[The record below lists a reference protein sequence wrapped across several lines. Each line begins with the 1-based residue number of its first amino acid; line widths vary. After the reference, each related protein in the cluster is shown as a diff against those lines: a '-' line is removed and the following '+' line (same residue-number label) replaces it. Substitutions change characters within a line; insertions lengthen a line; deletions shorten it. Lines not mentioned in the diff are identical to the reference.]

1 MKRLRV
7 LLLSSWYPDGGD
19 RVSGV
24 FVQDQATVL
33 SRVAEVRV
41 LHPRA
46 TSLHRWLRGQ
56 AGPAARADV
65 EGPVTVHRTRAVA
78 ATPRLARLAHGAA
91 LRAAARG
98 IERILRSGWRPD
110 VLHAHVVLPAGLA
123 AAAAG
128 ARHGIPVLLTEHSGP
143 FRVHLEPPWR
153 KAATE
158 RALFG
163 ARRVLAVSP
172 SLAGE
177 IRAAFPAL
185 APEVVGNVVRDDL
198 FTPAPESA
206 AAGAPASGPG
216 AADRPPTLL
225 CVAALVPGKGVGVL
239 LDAFAALAA
248 EARLVVVGEG
258 PERAAL
264 ESRARALGV
273 AERVRFAAGLD
284 RVGLRDAMR
293 ACDVFVLPSLHE
305 SFGLVAAEALACGR
319 PVVATRCGGPEFV
332 VAENCGTLV
341 APGDAAALA
350 DALRPHVARRGAYD
364 PQFLRASVVAR
375 FGIDAWTRR
384 MREVYASVAGWP

>member
-7 LLLSSWYPDGGD
+7 LLLSSWYPGGTD

-41 LHPRA
+41 LHPRS
-46 TSLHRWLRGQ
+46 TSLHRWLRRQ
-56 AGPAARADV
+56 AGPAAREDV
-65 EGPVTVHRTRAVA
+65 EGPVVVHRTRAVA
-78 ATPRLARLAHGAA
+78 ATPRLAWLAHRAA
-91 LRAAARG
+91 LRAATRG
-98 IERILRSGWRPD
+98 IEGVLRSGWRPD
-110 VLHAHVVLPAGLA
+110 LLHAHVVLPAGLA

-143 FRVHLEPPWR
+143 FRVQLEPSWR
-153 KAATE
+153 RAATE

-198 FTPAPESA
+198 FTPAPEPRL
-206 AAGAPASGPG
+206 AAG
-216 AADRPPTLL
+216 PPTLL
-225 CVAALVPGKGVGVL
+225 CIAALVPGKGVSVL
-239 LDAFAALAA
+239 LDAFATLAPDT
-248 EARLVVVGEG
+248 RLVIVGEG

-264 ESRARALGV
+264 EDRARALGV

-284 RVGLRDAMR
+284 RAGLCEALR
-293 ACDVFVLPSLHE
+293 AADVFVLPSLHE
-305 SFGLVAAEALACGR
+305 SFGLVVAEALACGK

-332 VAENCGTLV
+332 VAEGCGTLV

-350 DALRPHVARRGAYD
+350 AALRPHVAREVHVD
-364 PQFLRASVVAR
+364 PAALRASVVAR

-384 MREVYASVAGWP
+384 MREVYAAVAGWP